1 MHELEKAK
9 RSLESQLAEQKTQ
22 NEELEDELQLTEDA
36 KLRLE
41 VNMQALRAQFERD
54 VQAKEEQAEEK
65 RRGIVKQL
73 RDLEAELDEERKQ
86 RSAAVAAK
94 KKLEG
99 ACVCVMCARLY
110 KMAVTVSDSVNV
122 SVHAC

>member
-1 MHELEKAK
+1 
-9 RSLESQLAEQKTQ
+9 
-22 NEELEDELQLTEDA
+22 
-36 KLRLE
+36 
-41 VNMQALRAQFERD
+41 MQALRAQFERD

-86 RSAAVAAK
+86 RSAAVASK

-99 ACVCVMCARLY
+99 LTLTYVVVKYDRGLRV
-110 KMAVTVSDSVNV
+110 KILLSLIFLFR
-122 SVHAC
+122 

>member
-1 MHELEKAK
+1 
-9 RSLESQLAEQKTQ
+9 
-22 NEELEDELQLTEDA
+22 
-36 KLRLE
+36 
-41 VNMQALRAQFERD
+41 MQALRAQFERD

-99 ACVCVMCARLY
+99 EQPFIRHNL
-110 KMAVTVSDSVNV
+110 KINLTSI
-122 SVHAC
+122 